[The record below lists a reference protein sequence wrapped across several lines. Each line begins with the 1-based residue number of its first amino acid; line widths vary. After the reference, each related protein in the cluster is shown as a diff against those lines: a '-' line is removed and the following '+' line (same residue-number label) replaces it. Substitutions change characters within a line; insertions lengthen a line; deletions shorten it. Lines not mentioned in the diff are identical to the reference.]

1 MIWGTLNKPI
11 RDWADRRVWVVG
23 ASSGIGAAL
32 VSTLL
37 QEGAWVAL
45 SARREAELLAVANGH
60 PRALVVPFDAL
71 DRQAW
76 AQALDRITSV
86 LGEIDLVVLGAARY
100 DPQHA
105 WSLEMDQVR
114 ASYELNVLS
123 AYQAVSVLVP
133 QFLAQRRGGIALIGS
148 ISGYT
153 GLPRAIV
160 YGATKAALQNF
171 SETLYF
177 ELAPKGLAVYLISP
191 GFVQTPMTAGNDFE
205 MPGLMTPQAAA
216 QAILTG
222 MAKGRFE
229 IRFPR
234 GFANTLRWVSRLP
247 YRLRFS
253 LLHRA
258 TRL

>member
-1 MIWGTLNKPI
+1 MIWQSLNKPI
-11 RDWADRRVWVVG
+11 RQWQGRRVWVIG

-32 VSTLL
+32 AQALL
-37 QEGAWVAL
+37 AAGARVAL
-45 SARREAELLAVANGH
+45 SARREEALATVASGH
-60 PRALVVPFDAL
+60 PDALVVPFDAL
-71 DRQAW
+71 DGHAW
-76 AQALDRITSV
+76 GSAVDRV
-86 LGEIDLVVLGAARY
+86 FAAFGEIDLVVLGAARY

-105 WSLEMDQVR
+105 WALDMGQVR
-114 ASYELNVLS
+114 AGYELNVIS
-123 AYQAVSVLVP
+123 AYQAVSLLAP
-133 QFLAQRRGGIALIGS
+133 RLLAQRHGGIALIGS

-171 SETLYF
+171 AETLYF
-177 ELAPKGLAVYLISP
+177 ELAPKGLSVYLVSP
-191 GFVQTPMTAGNDFE
+191 GFVQTPMTAGNEFE

-216 QAILTG
+216 QAILAG
-222 MAKGRFE
+222 MAQGRFE

-234 GFANTLRWVSRLP
+234 GFANALRWVSRLP